1 MRLQPNPEQERRK
14 RRRELVIAFA
24 AAVVIGLIFL
34 VESQVIRSAEHTP
47 FAGYLLL
54 FSLVSIVTLL
64 LILLIFFLI
73 RNLFKL
79 VFERRGKVPG
89 AQLKTRLTLA
99 FVALTLVPTV
109 VLFIASAGVLH
120 TTIESWFTAQVEESL
135 QSSLVVAQ
143 AYYQNASEKVQN
155 LGMRVARAISEESV
169 LAHQQRESL
178 LRVLE
183 SWRSADAMSSLSVH
197 FRDGAAP
204 VVVTDPSLRHV
215 PFPAPR
221 GSLLKIGFKGNKTS
235 TIISLDDGSDVVR
248 GVAPIRLPESEVVDA
263 VVVVDSFIPTSLAG
277 RLFSISS
284 AWGDYQEA
292 KRMKGPVKMV
302 YILILLM
309 VALLVVFIGFW
320 FGLSI
325 ARDITDP
332 ILNLAEG
339 TQKIAAGDLDVYIE
353 PVGDDEL
360 SILVRSFNT
369 MTADLRASRD
379 ELIRVNQDLESR
391 RKYMETVLKNIA
403 AGVLALDPNRCVT
416 AVNNSARRLLGITET
431 DLLKRPVEEVL
442 PEVSAQPTRELLDT
456 LALSREDALARQVT
470 LSFPERVISL
480 LCFAN
485 RFSDEEGRDLGVVLV
500 FEDMTYLIKAQRM
513 AAWREVARRIA
524 HEIKNPLTP
533 IQLNAQRLR
542 RKYMDKLTGDHEVL
556 DQCTRVI
563 IDQVEQLKNMVNEF
577 SKFARMPSAN
587 PVPGCLNTVLRE
599 AVDFYAQANETIRFE
614 FIPDACLPIFDFDRE
629 QIKRA
634 AVNLLDNAV
643 AATGSGGQIRVSTAY
658 DPELAIAT
666 VEISD
671 TGKGIDPKDQD
682 RVFEPYFS
690 RKPGGTGLGLTI
702 VSTIVSDHNGFVR
715 VKSNENGGASF
726 VIELPVGSRLP
737 QKCLDGK
744 PSSGPVATGPFPPSR
759 RFMP

>member
-1 MRLQPNPEQERRK
+1 MRQPPSPEQERRK
-14 RRRELVIAFA
+14 RRRELFVALA
-24 AAVVIGLIFL
+24 GALVIGLIFL
-34 VESQVIRSAEHTP
+34 VESRVARSSEHIP
-47 FAGYLLL
+47 FAGYLFL
-54 FSLVSIVTLL
+54 FSLLSVVTLL
-64 LILLIFFLI
+64 LILVIFFLI

-79 VFERRGKVPG
+79 VFERRGRVPG
-89 AQLKTRLTLA
+89 AQIKTRLTLA

-120 TTIESWFTAQVEESL
+120 TTIESWFTAQVEDSL

-155 LGMRVARAISEESV
+155 LGMRVAAEIT
-169 LAHQQRESL
+169 AESL
-178 LRVLE
+178 LDPNRRDELNHTLE
-183 SWRSADAMSSLSVH
+183 SWRAAESMDSLQVH
-197 FRDGAAP
+197 FRDGSPAIVAS
-204 VVVTDPSLRHV
+204 DPSLRDMV
-215 PFPAPR
+215 LPAPR
-221 GSLLKIGFKGNKTS
+221 PSLLKIALRGKKTS
-235 TIISLDDGSDVVR
+235 SLISLDDGSDLVR
-248 GVAPIRLPESEVVDA
+248 GVTPIRDRHGDAMDAVLVVDNR
-263 VVVVDSFIPTSLAG
+263 IPMSLAG

-292 KRMKGPVKMV
+292 KRMKGPVKTV

-320 FGLSI
+320 FGISI

-332 ILNLAEG
+332 ILSLAEG
-339 TQKIAAGDLDVYIE
+339 TQKIAGGDLDVYIE

-360 SILVRSFNT
+360 SVLVRSFNT
-369 MTADLRASRD
+369 MTGDLRSSRD
-379 ELIRVNQDLESR
+379 ELIRANQDIEGR

-403 AGVLALDPNRCVT
+403 AGVLALDAERRIT
-416 AVNNSARRLLGITET
+416 AVNNSARRLLGIVGA
-431 DLLKRPVEEVL
+431 DVLNRPIDDVL
-442 PEVSAQPTRELLDT
+442 PEVSAQPTTEMLDT
-456 LALSREDALARQVT
+456 LSGSRGDSLARQVT
-470 LSFPERVISL
+470 LSFPERVTSL

-485 RFSDEEGRDLGVVLV
+485 RLADDDGRHLGAVLV

-542 RKYMDKLTGDHEVL
+542 RKYMDKLGGDTEVL
-556 DQCTRVI
+556 DQCTGVI

-587 PVPGCLNTVLRE
+587 PVPGCLNTVIRE
-599 AVDFYAQANETIRFE
+599 VVQLYAQANEGISFRFL
-614 FIPDACLPIFDFDRE
+614 PDERLPIFDFDRE
-629 QIKRA
+629 QMKRA
-634 AVNLLDNAV
+634 TVNLLDNAV
-643 AATGSGGQIRVSTAY
+643 SATGNGGEVRVLTAY
-658 DPELAIAT
+658 DPELAMAT
-666 VEISD
+666 LEVSD
-671 TGKGIDPKDQD
+671 TGPGIDSRDQD

-715 VKSNENGGASF
+715 VKPSDGGGASF
-726 VIELPVGSRLP
+726 VIELPVGSR
-737 QKCLDGK
+737 
-744 PSSGPVATGPFPPSR
+744 
-759 RFMP
+759 